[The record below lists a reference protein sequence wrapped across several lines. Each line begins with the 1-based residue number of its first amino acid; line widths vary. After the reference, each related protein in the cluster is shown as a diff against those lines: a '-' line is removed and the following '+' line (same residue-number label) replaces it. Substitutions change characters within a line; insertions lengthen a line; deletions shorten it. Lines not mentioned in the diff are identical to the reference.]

1 MQRIQGKKQK
11 MGTYEINKISL
22 SVFDDKRFV
31 LNDDIHALP
40 YFDKEIDSHRWKK
53 ILIKKD
59 ILTDEKKNSHE
70 KEETVTDKKEFS
82 WKRKDSHKWL
92 QIKTNACK

>member
-31 LNDDIHALP
+31 LNDDIHALA
-40 YFDKEIDSHRWKK
+40 YFDKEIDSHRWKM

-59 ILTDEKKNSHE
+59 ILTDEKKILM
-70 KEETVTDKKEFS
+70 KK
-82 WKRKDSHKWL
+82 KRLS
-92 QIKTNACK
+92 QIKKSSHGKEKILANGYK

>member
-31 LNDDIHALP
+31 LNDDIHTLA

-59 ILTDEKKNSHE
+59 ILTDEKKILM
-70 KEETVTDKKEFS
+70 KK
-82 WKRKDSHKWL
+82 KRLS
-92 QIKTNACK
+92 QIKKSSHGKEKILTSGYK